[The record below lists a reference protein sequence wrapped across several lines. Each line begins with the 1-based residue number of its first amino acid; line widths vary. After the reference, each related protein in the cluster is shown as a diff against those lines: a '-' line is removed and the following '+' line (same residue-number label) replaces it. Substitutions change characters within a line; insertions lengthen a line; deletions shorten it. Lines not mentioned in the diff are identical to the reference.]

1 MVSSSHCV
9 RHCAI
14 LAVLLPPVYMGTY
27 GEEGSVMAPGGCCA
41 VYEKE
46 WVVTQVESE
55 DNLEAEDPAFEIL
68 PVFGD

>member
-1 MVSSSHCV
+1 
-9 RHCAI
+9 
-14 LAVLLPPVYMGTY
+14 MGTY